1 MVFSVRQRPS
11 LSRGVLNWIVGDPTV
26 GISVRR
32 QDDIQYHYGHY
43 GHLLRDPLYNPT
55 SSEVCTLS
63 LYPLDH
69 LGICVSLQSRLF
81 WEGLT
86 ISDLGI
92 VPVQTVRDLHD
103 LPKIRGFRGHP
114 TKGGSRRPP

>member
-1 MVFSVRQRPS
+1 MVFSVLQSPT
-11 LSRGVLNWIVGDPTV
+11 LSRVVLNWIDGDPTV
-26 GISVRR
+26 GILVRR
-32 QDDIQYHYGHY
+32 QDASNISVDTMDTFYGIPYIILLLEKYAHYA
-43 GHLLRDPLYNPT
+43 
-55 SSEVCTLS
+55 
-63 LYPLDH
+63 H

-92 VPVQTVRDLHD
+92 VPVQTVSDLHD